1 MKIKLELEPGDREN
15 IISITEAFIDAI
27 AHNYEINNCASAE
40 SKEDISKNI
49 IATLKCAQHII
60 CAEIDR
66 REDQFRPIFMHV
78 SR

>member
-1 MKIKLELEPGDREN
+1 MKIRFEMEPGERKN
-15 IISITEAFIDAI
+15 IITMTEAFIDAI
-27 AHNYEINNCASAE
+27 ASNYEINNCANAE

-49 IATLKCAQHII
+49 IATMKCAQHII